1 MRKIKIKK
9 LIGLMLILAISFG
22 IMQFP
27 PAPQADEIGDL
38 QQEVED
44 LVDRQEQLEDEIEE
58 TKDDISAQEDYRDS
72 LNQQIWLMQEEIIL
86 REEQIAQR
94 NEEIA
99 AAEVQIEQK
108 NIEIA
113 QKETEIYENTE
124 LLKLRLRAMYMA
136 PETNEL
142 MLLLNSGS
150 FTDYLTRVEY
160 LNRIAEKDTELIEQ
174 LEAAKAAVEAAKA
187 EIEVQKAEIELQKT
201 EIEAQRDQLIVT
213 QNELEAAR
221 AETERVT
228 ASLLSEQENLEDQI
242 ADLQKQQ
249 KAAEEEIRRIIAE
262 QQQDGSGLPT
272 FIGHPEYGWPL
283 VGYDNYSNLTSFY
296 GWRWVMGIRDY
307 HTGIDMSG
315 WDIYGKP
322 VLASNTGV
330 VVYVKSLSYGYGNHI
345 LIDHGGGQ
353 YTLYAH
359 LSGFNVSTGQAVSK
373 GDVIGY
379 VGNTGWS
386 TGAHLHFEI
395 WVNGTHVDPYPYFF
409 Y

>member
-1 MRKIKIKK
+1 MFKK
-9 LIGLMLILAISFG
+9 RTTKLVGFILALVITFG
-22 IMQFP
+22 VMPTSMTTNASDIDALQD
-27 PAPQADEIGDL
+27 QVADLLEKQD
-38 QQEVED
+38 E
-44 LVDRQEQLEDEIEE
+44 LEDEIED
-58 TKDDISAQEDYRDS
+58 TKDDINSQTEYRDQ
-72 LNQQIWLMQEEIIL
+72 LNQQIWLRQEEIEL
-86 REEQIAQR
+86 REEQITQR

-99 AAEVQIEQK
+99 KAEDEIDQK
-108 NIEIA
+108 NIEISA
-113 QKETEIYENTE
+113 KEKEIDENTE

-150 FTDYLTRVEY
+150 FTEYLTHVEY
-160 LNRIAEKDTELIEQ
+160 LNRIAKKDTELIAE
-174 LEAAKAAVEAAKA
+174 LEEAKAAVEEAKA
-187 EIEVQKAEIELQKT
+187 EIENRKAEIEDQKAEIEAERDSLVVAKDELYAALQ
-201 EIEAQRDQLIVT
+201 
-213 QNELEAAR
+213 
-221 AETERVT
+221 ETERIT
-228 ASLLSEQENLEDQI
+228 AGLLSDQEDLEDQI
-242 ADLQKQQ
+242 AELQSQQ

-262 QQQDGSGLPT
+262 QQQSGNGLPT

-283 VGYDNYSNLTSFY
+283 IGYDNYSNLTSFY
-296 GWRWVMGIRDY
+296 GWRTVMGIRDY

-322 VLASNTGV
+322 IASNTGV

-359 LSGFNVSTGQAVSK
+359 LSGFNVSSGQAVTK

-395 WVNGTHVDPYPYFF
+395 WINGSHVDPYPYFF
-409 Y
+409 A